1 MATTTA
7 QQTLCPVCHQAD
19 QVMSAQR
26 AYERGVS
33 RLAPPE
39 LPVGNFRMIG
49 YILICSALVLFGV
62 FFILIWTGTIFGGW
76 PLAAQITQVSITI
89 AAIVAALVL
98 SFIAFQR
105 VVQGD
110 LQSQKYLPAYDEALE
125 KWNKLAYCKR
135 DDAVFDPQT
144 NKVVSD
150 AALRAMLTIDMT
162 TEPQAVATTHQ

>member
-26 AYERGVS
+26 AYERGVT
-33 RLAPPE
+33 RLAPPV

-49 YILICSALVLFGV
+49 YILICAALVLIGV
-62 FFILIWTGTIFGGW
+62 FFILIWAGTIFGGW
-76 PLAAQITQVSITI
+76 PIAAQITQVSITI

-110 LQSQKYLPAYDEALE
+110 LKSQKYLPSYDEALE

-135 DDAVFDPQT
+135 DDVVFDPQT

-162 TEPQAVATTHQ
+162 AEPQALATTHQ